1 MTNDWKKRTPTRQEH
16 VDLFGT
22 WFSKQPK
29 EAQRLINDY
38 IADRIQKSF
47 KMGKSLLDKQIE
59 EIEKMGCLNEFVL
72 PNIYKKTGLVR
83 KSDVLTKLK
92 EL

>member
-1 MTNDWKKRTPTRQEH
+1 MTNDWKKEFREKY
-16 VDLFGT
+16 D
-22 WFSKQPK
+22 FSESKTL
-29 EAQRLINDY
+29 EYDNLVGIEDF
-38 IADRIQKSF
+38 IQ
-47 KMGKSLLDKQIE
+47 SLLDKQIE